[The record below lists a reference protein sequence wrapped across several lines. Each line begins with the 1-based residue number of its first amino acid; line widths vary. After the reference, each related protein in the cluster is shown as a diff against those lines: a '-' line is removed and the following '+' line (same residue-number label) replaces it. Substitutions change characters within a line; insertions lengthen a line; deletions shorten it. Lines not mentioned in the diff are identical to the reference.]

1 MKKLLH
7 FISAAAIA
15 VAPAA
20 VAQNLS
26 VEGVEGSFKTFQ
38 EAFNAIET
46 EGTIN
51 VLQDFTATPA
61 KKADGTSN
69 ENAALLVGDKKITV
83 NGNDHTI
90 DFATFY
96 VFNLTDSRGSLN
108 VNKLTLKYTK
118 GETASTRGAINV
130 GRGSIN
136 LTDVTIS
143 NLNVASNSS
152 VISLNNSNS
161 NIPSASLNGVKMVNC
176 TTTSNA
182 EVLLANNNLTI
193 DGDCAFSLY
202 VNNANTLFTP
212 SAGSSIAGNVSL
224 MFANTEVGYIAVRN
238 CTDANVFTLSDENL
252 TLKSDGTNLVIAE
265 KKPEQNY
272 PVYIG
277 ETGYGTLNAAIE
289 AVKDGSEAVIE
300 LKEDITLTSNLSRV
314 ADKTIIVNGNDH
326 TIYRGDIGPRFIA
339 LTNTTAT
346 SLTFNNVT
354 FDGGNT
360 ELTVGAFQPTNSAS
374 LTLKDVTFANFRTT
388 NARGII
394 DATSGGQWH
403 LDGVKFVDCTVA
415 NQDVTTNNSAGC
427 TISGDNSLTLRING
441 AETTVAADGVANTEA
456 VAVTLGATPMV
467 NRVVFTGCSDAGQF
481 SCANDGY
488 VFITDGSNLKIGN
501 QTITGIA
508 GITNDTTLPARYY
521 NLQGIEVP
529 ANTLSAGLYI
539 EIKGTKK
546 TKILVR

>member
-7 FISAAAIA
+7 FITAAAIA

-26 VEGVEGSFKTFQ
+26 IEGVDGEFKTFQ
-38 EAFNAIET
+38 DAFNAIET

-69 ENAALLVGDKKITV
+69 ENAALLVGAKKITV
-83 NGNDHTI
+83 NGNGHTI

-96 VFNLTDSRGSLN
+96 VFNLMDAAGSLN
-108 VNKLTLKYTK
+108 VKNLTLNYTK

-136 LTDVTIS
+136 LTGVTIS
-143 NLNVASNSS
+143 NLNVASSSS

-212 SAGSSIAGNVSL
+212 SAGNNIAGNVSL
-224 MFANTEVGYIAVRN
+224 IFANTEVGNTAVRN
-238 CTDANVFTLSDENL
+238 CTNTNVFTLTDENL
-252 TLKSDGTNLVIAE
+252 TLESDGTNLVIAE

-277 ETGYGTLNAAIE
+277 ETGYETLNKAIT
-289 AVKDGSEAVIE
+289 AVEDGGEAVIE
-300 LKEDITLTSNLSRV
+300 LKEDITLTGNLSRTPG
-314 ADKTIIVNGNDH
+314 KTIIVNGNGY
-326 TIYRGDIGPRFIA
+326 TISRGDIGARFMA
-339 LTNTTAT
+339 VTNTATT

-354 FDGGNT
+354 LDGGNA
-360 ELTVGAFQPTNSAS
+360 ELIVAAFQPSNSAS
-374 LTLKDVTFANFRTT
+374 LTLKDVTFANFNTT

-394 DATSGGQWH
+394 DATNGGKWH
-403 LDGVKFVDCTVA
+403 LDGVKFVGCTVA

-441 AETTVAADGVANTEA
+441 EETTVAAGGVANTEA
-456 VAVTLGATPMV
+456 VAVTLGVTPV
-467 NRVVFTGCSDAGQF
+467 VDRVVFTGCSDAGQF

-488 VFITDGSNLKIGN
+488 VFIADGDNLKIGN
-501 QTITGIA
+501 QTTTGIA

-546 TKILVR
+546 TKIQVR